1 MNNKFIWNI
10 DQDVIHF
17 VNDFDFETPLEDDY
31 IMGHYLEPEKA
42 VTLYT
47 DNVNIPINIDY
58 FIRLWNASEPDR
70 PLERDKLELIKK
82 NSKLK
87 KVAQV
92 DFIEKELLSR
102 FLNEYQQNNLMQFVL
117 TNPSSQDVR
126 IYFLPFIKKYN
137 SALLDRLPH
146 NFPHSKKEWSYL
158 SEEEVF
164 AYVESFVG
172 NVSNA
177 SERIEV
183 LMDKWHST
191 GSPIDLDS
199 YMIDESTINWDVML
213 NVISN
218 VNNFKN
224 SKWKVSDVNGW
235 TNWETWNVQVTI
247 QNDYQLYEH
256 FSKLAEKNVSLDEFI
271 NNAIALVVGPYN
283 KNLQDD
289 WASISD
295 DEEVEMKK
303 RNDIE
308 EWQRSAE
315 KQFPNDPDRQ
325 MEYIEK
331 MERLV
336 YGIMGEPEPSDIANH
351 WIDESKVNWQEIY
364 DYWKS
369 QSEDTH
375 RESRWK
381 KL

>member
-1 MNNKFIWNI
+1 MAENFIWNLSKDKI
-10 DQDVIHF
+10 YLVDHPSSYIPLKEDYIIGQYDDQGITLKQNSMTAPVNVNYFVSLWNSSYPDRAISKKQLMIKNANNSDETQDLLNIINPNFVQQAMLTNDINEFKNILTNAIEQHNNQILQNLNNLNVFKLSPEQWKRIPQDEVGQLLIEDVESSAF
-17 VNDFDFETPLEDDY
+17 QNMPEDERNDFVREGMDHYENWGYPHTPE
-31 IMGHYLEPEKA
+31 H
-42 VTLYT
+42 LY
-47 DNVNIPINIDY
+47 DI
-58 FIRLWNASEPDR
+58 
-70 PLERDKLELIKK
+70 
-82 NSKLK
+82 
-87 KVAQV
+87 
-92 DFIEKELLSR
+92 
-102 FLNEYQQNNLMQFVL
+102 L
-117 TNPSSQDVR
+117 TVNPSTV
-126 IYFLPFIKKYN
+126 N
-137 SALLDRLPH
+137 
-146 NFPHSKKEWSYL
+146 W
-158 SEEEVF
+158 
-164 AYVESFVG
+164 
-172 NVSNA
+172 NV
-177 SERIEV
+177 
-183 LMDKWHST
+183 LFQ
-191 GSPIDLDS
+191 
-199 YMIDESTINWDVML
+199 MIPNYSRT
-213 NVISN
+213 
-218 VNNFKN
+218 

-325 MEYIEK
+325 MEYLEK

-364 DYWKS
+364 DYWKG
-369 QSEDTH
+369 QWE
-375 RESRWK
+375 RENNRTSKWRVK
-381 KL
+381 K